1 MNVIDT
7 GLTKLAVAEYTILRY
22 EAVAHIPKDVDAS
35 NYAPMLCAGSTV
47 YNALRHSGLG
57 PGDTV
62 AIQGLGGVGH
72 MAIPFAAKM
81 GYRVVAISRGSDKEA
96 AARKL
101 GAHEYIDS
109 NKGDPGAALKA
120 LGGAKV
126 VLTTALA
133 GDAIPP
139 LIKGVKVLGKIAII
153 SLPGDVTVNPLE
165 MIAHG
170 VSIQAWPVGSAEQSE
185 KAIEFAQLHNLTCET
200 ETFPLSRAQDA
211 YGTYF
216 LDFCCQSLNLTSV
229 VCRRYDERNGAIPCC
244 DCYVR
249 SVRERNGPGVV
260 HPDVLYS

>member
-1 MNVIDT
+1 
-7 GLTKLAVAEYTILRY
+7 
-22 EAVAHIPKDVDAS
+22 
-35 NYAPMLCAGSTV
+35 MLCAGSTV

-216 LDFCCQSLNLTSV
+216 LLDYCCLSLNLTSI
-229 VCRRYDERNGAIPCC
+229 VCRCHDERNGAFPCC

-249 SVRERNGPGVV
+249 SVLKEGSGVV
-260 HPDVLYS
+260 HVDMHVIFLASSNRDKFGAQYSFRVTFSCSDNA

>member
-1 MNVIDT
+1 MYGFNHYTKEINVM
-7 GLTKLAVAEYTILRY
+7 LTHSIVAEYCILRY
-22 EAVAHIPKDVDAS
+22 EAAAHIPVEVDAK

-47 YNALRHSGLG
+47 YNALKFSGLD

-81 GYRVVAISRGSDKEA
+81 GYRVVAISRGTEKEA

-109 NKGDPGAALKA
+109 TNGDPGEALKA

-126 VLTTALA
+126 VLTTALT

-153 SLPGDVTVNPLE
+153 SLPNEVTVKPLD

-170 VSIQAWPVGSAEQSE
+170 VSIQAWPVASAEQSE
-185 KAIEFAQLHNLTCET
+185 RAIEFAQLHQLTCET

-211 YGTYF
+211 YGTY
-216 LDFCCQSLNLTSV
+216 LVTNTSV
-229 VCRRYDERNGAIPCC
+229 
-244 DCYVR
+244 
-249 SVRERNGPGVV
+249 S
-260 HPDVLYS
+260 